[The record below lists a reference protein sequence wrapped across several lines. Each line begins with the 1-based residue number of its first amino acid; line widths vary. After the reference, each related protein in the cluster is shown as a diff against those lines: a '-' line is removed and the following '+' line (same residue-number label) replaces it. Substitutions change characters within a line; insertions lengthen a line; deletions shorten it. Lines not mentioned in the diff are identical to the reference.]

1 LHIKQAWPVNQHIP
15 NMDPQGWWEQLNQ
28 VLQAYDL
35 AWYRILAVI
44 GVGLIAGFINT
55 LAGSGSLLTL
65 PLLMFLGLPAN
76 VANGTNRIAILL
88 QNVVGVSSF
97 RQQRVLDFREGLKI
111 GIPAVI
117 GSLLGAR
124 IAVHLDDALM
134 EKFIGGLL
142 IGMFFLIILRP
153 NRWLKGREGQSP
165 VKPAWQFL
173 IFFLIGIYGGF
184 IQAGVGFFLLAGLVI
199 GAGHE
204 LVRANA
210 LKVFIV
216 FLYTPFALA
225 IFIMSGDVNYVLGF
239 ILAIGNMLGAFF
251 GARVAVRWGAPAVR
265 VFLLVALFF
274 ASLKL
279 MGVFELFHLN
289 H

>member
-1 LHIKQAWPVNQHIP
+1 MEL
-15 NMDPQGWWEQLNQ
+15 QGWWEQLNQ

-35 AWYRILAVI
+35 AWHRILAVI

-88 QNVVGVSSF
+88 QNVVGVSTF
-97 RQQRVLDFREGLKI
+97 RQQKVLDFREGLKT

-117 GSLLGAR
+117 GSLIGAR
-124 IAVHLDDALM
+124 IAVQLNDALM

-142 IGMFFLIILRP
+142 VAMFFLIILRP
-153 NRWLKGREGQSP
+153 NRWLKGREGIPP
-165 VKPAWQFL
+165 VKTAWQLL
-173 IFFLIGIYGGF
+173 IFFLIGVYGGF
-184 IQAGVGFFLLAGLVI
+184 IQAGVGFFLLAGLVL
-199 GAGHE
+199 GAGYE

-225 IFIMSGDVNYVLGF
+225 VFILQGDVNYVLGF
-239 ILAIGNMLGAFF
+239 ILALGNMLGAFF
-251 GARVAVRWGAPAVR
+251 GARVAVKWGARAVR

-279 MGVFELFHLN
+279 LGVFDLMAGPTK
-289 H
+289 

>member
-1 LHIKQAWPVNQHIP
+1 
-15 NMDPQGWWEQLNQ
+15 MDIQSWWEQLSQ
-28 VLQAYDL
+28 VVQTYDL
-35 AWYRILAVI
+35 TWYKILAII

-97 RQQRVLDFREGLKI
+97 KKQKVLDFREGLKI
-111 GIPAVI
+111 GIPAVM
-117 GSLLGAR
+117 GSLIGAR
-124 IAVHLDDALM
+124 IAVNLNDAFM
-134 EKFIGGLL
+134 EKAIGGLL
-142 IGMFFLIILRP
+142 IFMFFLIILKP
-153 NRWLKGREGQSP
+153 SRWLKGQEGQVP
-165 VKPAWQFL
+165 LKLVWQAV
-173 IFFLIGIYGGF
+173 IFFFIGIYGGF
-184 IQAGVGFFLLAGLVI
+184 IQAGVGFFLLAGLVL
-199 GAGHE
+199 GAGFE

-216 FLYTPFALA
+216 LLYTPFALVV
-225 IFIMSGDVNYVLGF
+225 FILNDDVNYVFGF
-239 ILAIGNMLGAFF
+239 ILAIGNMLGAFL
-251 GARVAVRWGAPAVR
+251 GARVAVKWGASAVR

-279 MGVFELFHLN
+279 LGVFELF
-289 H
+289 